1 MARRRAPAPARFV
14 SRHVGPSAQDTS
26 RMLSVLGLGSLEELA
41 DALVPGGLPALP
53 PPPAG
58 TPSPAL
64 DEAGV
69 LAALRGYA
77 ADNDPH
83 VEMIGAGYY
92 PAHTPAVIARDVMS
106 NPAWTNSYTPY

>member
-53 PPPAG
+53 QPARPHPPWTRPASWRPCAA
-58 TPSPAL
+58 TPPTTT
-64 DEAGV
+64 
-69 LAALRGYA
+69 R
-77 ADNDPH
+77 
-83 VEMIGAGYY
+83 
-92 PAHTPAVIARDVMS
+92 TWR
-106 NPAWTNSYTPY
+106 